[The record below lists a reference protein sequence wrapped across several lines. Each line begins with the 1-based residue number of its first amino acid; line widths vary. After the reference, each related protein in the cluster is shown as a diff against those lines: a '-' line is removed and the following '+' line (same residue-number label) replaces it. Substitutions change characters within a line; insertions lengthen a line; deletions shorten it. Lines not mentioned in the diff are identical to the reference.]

1 MNSFAERLREAAAA
15 VLPDGAFLKR
25 DRADALFVTDAP
37 RRRPDA
43 NWAERFAAAGFVCEI
58 ADGLAR
64 LTPGQ
69 RWLDALE
76 ARCPEPPDMFCASLA
91 RFAGREADPAALRL
105 FAMGLRLLDGGRGGD
120 LWEKQLRQRAAQCL
134 RAGEGGGGLY
144 ACALLRAI
152 INTGGDRS

>member
-1 MNSFAERLREAAAA
+1 MNSFAARVREAAAA
-15 VLPDGAFLKR
+15 ILPDGAFLKR
-25 DRADALFVTDAP
+25 DRGDALFVTDAP

-43 NWAERFAAAGFVCEI
+43 DWAERFAAAGFVCEI
-58 ADGLAR
+58 TGGLAR

-105 FAMGLRLLDGGRGGD
+105 FAAGLRLLDGGRDPHSFIGRIAS
-120 LWEKQLRQRAAQCL
+120 LV
-134 RAGEGGGGLY
+134 GERIDGMMPSPFSK
-144 ACALLRAI
+144 I
-152 INTGGDRS
+152 ETDTE